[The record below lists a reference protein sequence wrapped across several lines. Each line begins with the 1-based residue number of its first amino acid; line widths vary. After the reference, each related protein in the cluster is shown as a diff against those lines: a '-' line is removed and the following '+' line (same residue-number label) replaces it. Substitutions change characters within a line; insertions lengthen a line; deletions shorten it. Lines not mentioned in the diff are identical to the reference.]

1 MESGYR
7 FALFCVGELMVSSSG
22 LSLILQQHG
31 EINTDGLIFLHG
43 EPFYLYMDEKNMH

>member
-31 EINTDGLIFLHG
+31 EINTEGLIFLRG